1 MFLWKIF
8 YTCDTCAFRRF
19 GLKHH
24 SFTGAGAA
32 LSSQWNDTNFEA
44 SMSSHSPPQKT
55 GDLKLRYCVVASVL
69 NFRLNLF
76 YNEIT
81 ELPESL
87 GQLQK
92 LRKLHLGAPA
102 SETFVGF
109 TALEVR
115 LWWKKLKGKSGTF
128 WCKIFGTSIFFS
140 HALPT
145 AVLFCLS
152 AMLSLMSTSLRRLQ
166 SLGKASR
173 KHRRTFPPTGE
184 IYCCTAV
191 LWKFFQLDIRV
202 SVSCFSWLPR

>member
-1 MFLWKIF
+1 MPSEDLVLN
-8 YTCDTCAFRRF
+8 TT
-19 GLKHH
+19 L
-24 SFTGAGAA
+24 SQA
-32 LSSQWNDTNFEA
+32 LEQLCRHNEMTLILRL
-44 SMSSHSPPQKT
+44 PCPPTPQKT

-102 SETFVGF
+102 SETLVGF
-109 TALEVR
+109 TALEVH
-115 LWWKKLKGKSGTF
+115 LWWKKLEGKSGTF

-140 HALPT
+140 RALPT

-152 AMLSLMSTSLRRLQ
+152 AMLSVMSTSLRRLQ

-173 KHRRTFPPTGE
+173 KHWRTFPPTGE